1 MASGNKP
8 AAQDIFHHFDQLN
21 KALIDASSII
31 YIAKADFLAI
41 LASSIGLF
49 SIQEILSEAGPV
61 SECITPLIYKEASF
75 SNDQKFISCALH
87 FNLPIIS
94 EDKKILAAIKRARRP
109 FFNAL
114 MMLNFLLYHQKIQD
128 PQYFQ
133 YHRALKKFARYSDD
147 IWQYGAHIHAAIK
160 EMI

>member
-1 MASGNKP
+1 MASGNNP
-8 AAQDIFHHFDQLN
+8 AAQDIFHRFDQLN

-31 YIAKADFLAI
+31 YIAKADFLPI

-61 SECITPLIYKEASF
+61 SESITPLIYKEAAF
-75 SNDQKFISCALH
+75 SNDQKFISCALD

-114 MMLNFLLYHQKIQD
+114 MMLNFLLYHQKINSQ
-128 PQYFQ
+128 QYFQ
-133 YHRALKKFARYSDD
+133 YHLALKKFARYSEE
-147 IWQYGAHIHAAIK
+147 IWQYGSKVHTAIDALN
-160 EMI
+160 